1 MSQIPKVTFLASET
15 KTYRLFEDQLRESL
29 GSLVEIEG
37 YSLETGLPDRI
48 EATIAVAATPY
59 ALRQSVS
66 RIAPATRYMVAK
78 RGVTT
83 AKMEEILAIPR
94 GSQVLVVSR
103 NLDSAQE
110 TAQMLRDL
118 GMDHIEYLPWSPGLS
133 SPEASIAIT
142 PGAPHLV
149 PSHVPRVIDIGLL
162 PMDLTTLMD
171 IAVACGLPWNVV
183 TSIALQHTRA
193 TVQLSQ
199 RLSAALTEVHE
210 SNTRLE
216 VLIGSLE
223 EGVIYID
230 REGVSKVYNRTAQ
243 ELLGV
248 GPDTLRGK
256 ALGAV
261 IGRKTIQET
270 LSSGVSNHT
279 IEEVGPRKV
288 SMTTIPVKKHGE
300 VSGAICVLRDISAV
314 SRLEQEIVRSLSSG
328 HIARYTVNDIIGK
341 SPAAKRT
348 VERIRRIGETDL
360 TVLISGES
368 GVGKEVSAQA
378 IHNLSSR
385 RHGPFVA
392 VNFAALPESLAE
404 SELFGYEEGAFTGA
418 RRGGHRGYF
427 EKAHKGTVFLDEI
440 GDASPAVQAALLR
453 VLQEKTVTRVGGSR
467 VIPLDFRVIAATN
480 RSLKRLVAEGRFR
493 RDLYYRLSVLN
504 LTILPL
510 RERKEDIPGLLDY
523 FLRRWG
529 KRLRVEPEA
538 MRALVNYDWPG
549 NVREVENVAANLA
562 LAASGGVITLDDL
575 PEAFGADRSDPLLE
589 DASVTLGGV
598 PSIPP
603 SQPLYTGRED
613 ELAGDIKELE
623 RHGDLRVFKEI
634 LECLARL
641 TGVTGIGSAA
651 LSRSMPTPIKPH
663 VVRRYLRHLVKLGAC
678 ASGTTR
684 EGTRITI
691 KGQALLRQFRAY
703 YALLNHHDRPL

>member
-1 MSQIPKVTFLASET
+1 VFHIPKVTFLSSET
-15 KTYRLFEDQLRESL
+15 KTYRLFAEQLRDCL

-37 YSLETGLPDRI
+37 YSLESGPPDRI
-48 EATIAVAATPY
+48 EATIAVAATPC
-59 ALRQSVS
+59 ALRQFAS
-66 RIAPATRYMVAK
+66 RITPETHAIVAK
-78 RGVTT
+78 RGITT
-83 AKMEEILAIPR
+83 AKMEEILLIPR

-103 NLDSAQE
+103 NLDSAQA
-110 TAQMLRDL
+110 TGQMLRDL
-118 GMDHIEYLPWSPGLS
+118 GMDHIEYLPWSPGLPT
-133 SPEASIAIT
+133 PEVSIAIT

-149 PSHVPRVIDIGLL
+149 PPHIARVIDIGLL
-162 PMDLTTLMD
+162 PMDLTTLID
-171 IAVACGLPWNVV
+171 IAVACGLPWEVV
-183 TSIALQHTRA
+183 TNIALQHTRA

-210 SNTRLE
+210 SNARLE

-223 EGVIYID
+223 DGVIYVD
-230 REGVSKVYNRTAQ
+230 REGVSKVSNRTAQ

-270 LSSGVSNHT
+270 LSGGVSNHT

-288 SMTTIPVKKHGE
+288 SMTTIPVSKQGE

-328 HIARYTVNDIIGK
+328 HIARFKVNDIIGK
-341 SPAAKRT
+341 SPATKRS
-348 VERIRRIGETDL
+348 VERIRRIAQTDL

-453 VLQEKTVTRVGGSR
+453 VLQEKTVTRVGGSK

-480 RSLKRLVAEGRFR
+480 RSLKRMVAEGRFR
-493 RDLYYRLSVLN
+493 RDLYYRLNVLN
-504 LTILPL
+504 LTIPPL

-529 KRLRVEPEA
+529 KRLRIEPEA
-538 MRALVNYDWPG
+538 MRALIDYDWPG

-575 PEAFGADRSDPLLE
+575 PEAFGADRVDPLHE
-589 DASVTLGGV
+589 HTSIAMGGV
-598 PSIPP
+598 PAFLPP
-603 SQPLYTGRED
+603 QLPYAGRQD
-613 ELAGDIKELE
+613 ELTGDIKELQ
-623 RHGDLRVFKEI
+623 RHGDLRLFKEI
-634 LECLARL
+634 LEYLDRLA
-641 TGVTGIGSAA
+641 GETGIGYAK
-651 LSRSMPTPIKPH
+651 LSRSLPNPIKPH
-663 VVRRYLRHLVKLGAC
+663 VARRYLRRLVEVGAC

-684 EGTRITI
+684 EGTRITL
-691 KGQALLRQFRAY
+691 KGRALLGLFRIN
-703 YALLNHHDRPL
+703 YALLNHRD